1 MGLSTALRLPINKVV
16 FITSLHVLDCVS
28 YNDAMPL
35 ISFKKNRS
43 PLFVSQGTNLM
54 KSLLEAG
61 LPVASSCDG
70 EGVCAKCRILVLE
83 GAEHLSAETDL
94 EQFLK
99 EKNKIPDHIR
109 ISCQTRVLGDITID
123 ASYW

>member
-1 MGLSTALRLPINKVV
+1 
-16 FITSLHVLDCVS
+16 
-28 YNDAMPL
+28 MPL
-35 ISFKKNRS
+35 ISFKKNH
-43 PLFVSQGTNLM
+43 VSFEVAPGANLM

-70 EGVCAKCRILVLE
+70 DGVCAKCKIQILE
-83 GAEHLSAETDL
+83 GAENLSAENDT

-99 EKNKIPDHIR
+99 EKNNLAKNIR
-109 ISCQTRVLGDITID
+109 ISCQTEVHGDVKVD